1 MKYLLLLPLLALA
14 CASSAA
20 VSAVPTAAQAETLT
34 PTAEGKVCAVVTAS
48 ESVNVRDKDHNVIG
62 QLSHAEIVTEESGEG
77 DWWWVRG
84 DLAGKVRSTY
94 LQVVQCP

>member
-1 MKYLLLLPLLALA
+1 MKYLLLLPLFALA

-20 VSAVPTAAQAETLT
+20 VSAVPTVTQAETLT

-62 QLSHAEIVTEESGEG
+62 QLSHAEIVIVEDMAG
-77 DWWWVRG
+77 DWWLVRG
-84 DLAGKVRSTY
+84 DLAGRVRSTY
-94 LQVVQCP
+94 LEVVQCP